1 MGPHFQTHRVRRWVR
16 GTGRSMRQVK
26 DGGRWDSR
34 GGLPGPVGGKSVE
47 SEWWCRC
54 RWKEGEGAGE
64 GTERCSSRLLAECR
78 HLPHT
83 VVDLGVSCSAIL
95 IARIARFA
103 TTQEA

>member
-16 GTGRSMRQVK
+16 GTGRSIRQEK

-54 RWKEGEGAGE
+54 RCKEGEGAGE
-64 GTERCSSRLLAECR
+64 GQGRCSRRLLAACR
-78 HLPHT
+78 HLPHKAG
-83 VVDLGVSCSAIL
+83 LGVSCSAIS
-95 IARIARFA
+95 IARIVRFA
-103 TTQEA
+103 TTREV